1 MFYIWSMQKDFAK
14 LIRDYQARHNPLI
27 VLAFHLVLM
36 RDSELRLTLD
46 LAAKETIHNPQSTT
60 IQCINAVDYS
70 LNPPTPEILPGGP
83 EIQYFDAHPLLED
96 KRLQRHSGGNGEVF
110 HPPMKFGLLIVDQS
124 YVIAESFLLEESP
137 LPAGLR

>member
-70 LNPPTPEILPGGP
+70 LIHRPRKFSRAAPKSSTSMRI
-83 EIQYFDAHPLLED
+83 
-96 KRLQRHSGGNGEVF
+96 HSWKTRGFKG
-110 HPPMKFGLLIVDQS
+110 IR
-124 YVIAESFLLEESP
+124 AEMARYSIH
-137 LPAGLR
+137 R